1 MLDYNTYVWIA
12 QLVILG
18 LSVGYLRDQLN
29 SLKADK
35 EDEVGYL
42 DSRLKD
48 IEDINIINAKLK
60 DELETQVIN
69 QSDSL
74 GKIFEITS
82 TLDKDEP
89 EEVFFHAAEVFQ
101 NLWIVKK
108 LQYITYPT
116 EILQDLWHLHHIM
129 PRNWVI
135 QLNIQNILKC
145 MKH

>member
-89 EEVFFHAAEVFQ
+89 EEVFSMLQKLFQ
-101 NLWIVKK
+101 NLWIVKR
-108 LQYITYPT
+108 LQYIMYPT

-135 QLNIQNILKC
+135 QLNIQNIQKC

>member
-1 MLDYNTYVWIA
+1 MA

-116 EILQDLWHLHHIM
+116 EVLQDLWHSHHIM